1 LIIMR
6 PIMKKLTVLLSIILL
21 VASFSVTSGQT
32 TIRTEVTTTN
42 KVDIPS
48 RVREIPPVTPVVV
61 LKTKEVRDITQ
72 TTARCL
78 YEVTNNGAEIV
89 QHGVCVSKGTAP
101 TVNGPFFIPKNIGP
115 VFNAEMINLS
125 PALKFY
131 VRAFAKLKSGEVI
144 YGNELIFFTLSP
156 SKK

>member
-1 LIIMR
+1 
-6 PIMKKLTVLLSIILL
+6 MKTLTGLLSIIWL
-21 VASFSVTSGQT
+21 VASFSSASGQT
-32 TIRTEVTTTN
+32 TTRTEITPT
-42 KVDIPS
+42 KRIEDPALI
-48 RVREIPPVTPVVV
+48 RKIPPPAPVVV
-61 LKTKEVRDITQ
+61 LTAKEVYDITS

-101 TVNGPFFIPKNIGP
+101 TVNGTFFIPKNLGP

-125 PALKFY
+125 PAMKFY

-144 YGNELIFFTLSP
+144 YGNELSFYTLSP
-156 SKK
+156 PKK